1 MADTI
6 QSLEAAAEQKFGL
19 PAGVLGSVRQQ
30 ETGGKQAYLD
40 DPTKAH
46 YPTGYTKSGVK
57 SSAFGPYGILD
68 STAKQPGYG
77 TAPLADKNSLA
88 AQVDFAA
95 SYLAGRTKHAGSL
108 EAGLAGYG
116 EGSKYANQVLSRLGD
131 TQMTPTTPQSPAP
144 SNIDSMA
151 ASNMQR
157 NDVTAAALEGFQ
169 AQMQTLYQGAQSLF
183 SSMGSNA
190 ETVKATE
197 AMATADAQAK
207 SAGIAA
213 TLGTDPAASS
223 YMMDKVA
230 EQYSKAYEK
239 NQRYADKIAHATD
252 LTNVYKD
259 PLNWVGNALFYDV
272 NVLGEQA
279 TRRQADSARDRYIG
293 LNNMTQE
300 GAQTQNA
307 IKQSVTTETAKMA
320 GELARQEMDFKV
332 TQLQM
337 ESIKTASDATVKVA
351 QLRNDNMNIALRKRD
366 QQLQEQNIAA
376 ARMNAQTQ
384 STSLAL
390 ALEERQERL
399 NLKKEEAEAREGMLQ
414 NINLGRKLNGDLP
427 PFKTFSE
434 LQTAIKMD
442 KQLADSVSSQYQ
454 AGLVASQ
461 TGQATIANSPYEA
474 LKYVASTGA
483 VITDG
488 RARVISFLDGQRT
501 SIVNDPKLVGTIKKP
516 ADLAKVLDANSQN
529 TASAMLRNIA
539 AGGDKNLYAPPTLA
553 VLNADPALAETYLAQ
568 KILQPYEALGNK
580 DINFKY
586 ATNALL
592 KAVKDKE
599 ITMQQADS
607 ELGFLAEKI
616 KGYNNAQM
624 RYKATAGLPDMAAV
638 NVPLDDNSAL
648 SSSVNRMQ
656 PIRTGFNLLDGTTGA
671 ITNVVQT
678 VLGGTDETIV
688 DLADPN
694 KRSAYLNKRMAQQI
708 PLVLR
713 QQSATQTKIGGQ
725 Q

>member
-1 MADTI
+1 MADMI
-6 QSLEAAAEQKFGL
+6 QTLEAAAEQKYGL
-19 PAGVLGSVRQQ
+19 PAGVLSSIRQQ
-30 ETGGKQAYLD
+30 ETGGQQAYLD

-46 YPTGYTKSGVK
+46 YPTGYTKDGVK
-57 SSAFGPYGILD
+57 SSAFGPYGILE

-77 TAPLADKNSLA
+77 TAPLADKSLS

-95 SYLAGRTKHAGSL
+95 SYLTGRANKAGSL

-116 EGSKYANQVLSRLGD
+116 EGSKYATQVLNRLGGS
-131 TQMTPTTPQSPAP
+131 TMATTPAPAP
-144 SNIDSMA
+144 ATSNIDAMA
-151 ASNMQR
+151 ASNMAR
-157 NDVTAAALEGFQ
+157 NDVTANALESFQ
-169 AQMQTLYQGAQSLF
+169 QQIQGVMRSAQDML
-183 SSMGSNA
+183 SSMGTNA
-190 ETVKATE
+190 ETVKVTE
-197 AMATADAQAK
+197 QMATADAQAK

-213 TLGTDPAASS
+213 ALGTDPSQS
-223 YMMDKVA
+223 GYMMDKVA
-230 EQYSKAYEK
+230 EQFTKAYDR
-239 NQRYADKIAHATD
+239 NQSFADKLAHATD
-252 LTNVYKD
+252 LTNIYKD
-259 PLNWVGNALFYDV
+259 PLNWLGNALLFDV

-279 TRRQADSARDRYIG
+279 TRRQADSAQSRYLA
-293 LNNMTQE
+293 LNQMTQQ

-320 GELARQEMDFKV
+320 GELARQEIDFKAV
-332 TQLQM
+332 QLQM
-337 ESIKTASDATVKVA
+337 ESIRTASDATVKVA
-351 QLRNDNMNIALRKRD
+351 QLRNDNMNIALRQRD
-366 QQLQEQNIAA
+366 QQLQEQQIAA
-376 ARMNAQTQ
+376 SRLNAQTQ
-384 STSLAL
+384 SASLAL

-553 VLNADPALAETYLAQ
+553 VLNADPALAETYLVQ
-568 KILQPYEALGNK
+568 KILAPYQALGNK

-592 KAVKDKE
+592 KAVAAKE

-624 RYKATAGLPDMAAV
+624 RYKATAGLPDMASV
-638 NVPLDDNSAL
+638 NVPLDDNSAV
-648 SSSVNRMQ
+648 SSAVNRMQ

-694 KRSAYLNKRMAQQI
+694 KRSAYLNKRMAQQL